1 LRRFATMLAIVIAV
15 TIGAIASRYGQDD
28 SAEEGAVALPEGPTR
43 ALELTPVAA
52 GSWPGA
58 RGGGALTGAVPRIY
72 PRYERMWAGGLEG
85 RLLSGPVVIGPRI
98 YAGTDRGEIV
108 GWSLGSGAEEFRAQ
122 TNYGP
127 IAAPLAQVHGELLVG
142 TLDGHFFRFD
152 PAGSEVV
159 WKVAGKAEIHGGAN
173 VADSAAG
180 PLVVWGDYHNNV
192 VAVAADSGQERWR
205 YVAGNYVNG
214 TPSTDGKHV
223 VVGSCDARLYVLR
236 TEDGKALHRFDTG
249 AYVPNSPALVDGVA
263 YSASYS
269 GVVVAVALLDGRELW
284 RVRAGNEGLVASPS
298 VVEDKVLVALED
310 GTLVALNRDNGEL
323 LWQKTTG
330 SSYRAGVV
338 TDGKF
343 VLAAGM
349 DGRIGIYGIADG
361 TEVWSEQVGGSIS
374 LTPAVVGARLVVVT
388 EDGELVVYAG
398 TAGES

>member
-1 LRRFATMLAIVIAV
+1 LRRFAISLAIVIAV
-15 TIGAIASRYGQDD
+15 VVGAVAGRYGQDD
-28 SAEEGAVALPEGPTR
+28 SPEEGATAPPRSPAETLEAMPTVVGNW
-43 ALELTPVAA
+43 A
-52 GSWPGA
+52 GA
-58 RGGGALTGAVPRIY
+58 RGGGALTGAVPQIFTS
-72 PRYERMWAGGLEG
+72 YERVWTGGLEG
-85 RLLSGPVVIGPRI
+85 RLLSGPVVIGSRV

-108 GWSLGSGAEEFRAQ
+108 GWSLGSGAEESRAQ

-127 IAAPLAQVHGELLVG
+127 IEAPLAVVDGELLVG

-152 PAGSEVV
+152 PAAGKVV

-173 VADSAAG
+173 VADSLAG

-192 VAVAADSGQERWR
+192 VAVAADSGEEQWR

-223 VVGSCDARLYVLR
+223 VVGSCDARLYILR
-236 TEDGKALHRFDTG
+236 TEDGEALHRFDTG

-263 YSASYS
+263 YTANYS

-284 RVRAGNEGLVASPS
+284 RVRAGKEGLVASPS
-298 VVEDKVLVALED
+298 VVDDTVLVALED
-310 GTLVALNRDNGEL
+310 GTLVALRRDSGEL
-323 LWQKTTG
+323 LWQQSTG
-330 SSYRAGVV
+330 SSFKAGVV

-349 DGRIGIYGIADG
+349 DGRIGIYGLADG
-361 TEVWSEQVGGSIS
+361 SQVWSEQVGGAIS

-398 TAGES
+398 MAGGS